1 LDKKLGKIGVVNKI
15 DFNRPQTILFVKSEE
30 KTILIPYVKELIT
43 NINHSKKEI
52 ELDLPEGIIDICS
65 E

>member
-1 LDKKLGKIGVVNKI
+1 M
-15 DFNRPQTILFVKSEE
+15 KSDQ
-30 KTILIPYVKELIT
+30 KTILIPYVEELIT
-43 NINHSKKEI
+43 NINNTKKEI